1 MTNQPVYFN
10 TADQVAPLTVTFTRA
25 DGTTPTTPSV
35 IAAVVTDP
43 DGSSVTYS
51 YTPGSPAANVVY
63 TTGTGTFELD
73 LQVFGAGAPSGL
85 WTYVWSGAG
94 GGVAQGAQVIAGSFR
109 ILALSD
115 TTGLQRWY
123 VSKEE
128 VKSRLQISQLNT
140 QDDYELQLAVQGVT
154 DWITGY
160 CVVPETLVLTADL
173 RWVAAGDLVIG
184 QELVG
189 VDETPEFNAQYPD
202 NPRMQGHR
210 NRKYRRAVVLAAPR
224 RRAEC
229 VRIILADG
237 REVTS
242 ATDHGWLV
250 RRTIAGPKY
259 YALPPEARDSNYRW
273 MGAGDIVPGDEI
285 AAPLRTWPEEAS
297 FEAGWASGI
306 MDGEGWLAVSGPG
319 NRERVNVGVAQ
330 NPGLVLDRFIRYM
343 DGVGLPYIRQ
353 GRAADKCERLDIQR
367 RWAAMELLGR
377 LRPCRLMPLHPHLW
391 EGQRVIRS
399 GPNSVR
405 VVKTEDAGTREVV
418 SLGTSTGTYI
428 ANGLISHNCGQHFYR
443 VTEARTFAPRSV
455 WELSVDPFVPGSIT
469 SFRLDYTGD
478 GTFETSWTEGLNYQ
492 ALRQGE
498 SYNPNAFGTPRPHNF
513 IRVLL
518 GSPAT
523 EAGGQFFPFTW
534 PFTHMD
540 RVQITATWG
549 WQEVPANVQQAAL
562 MMAADLFKTK
572 DAPWGIAGMGDLGL
586 VKAQANPWIIELLR
600 AYVNPNRKVG
610 V

>member
-10 TADQVAPLTVTFTRA
+10 TADQVAVVTVTFTRA
-25 DGTTPTTPSV
+25 DGITPVTPSAV
-35 IAAVVTDP
+35 ACVVTDP
-43 DGSSVTYS
+43 DGGSVIYTYAA
-51 YTPGSPAANVVY
+51 GSPGANVVY
-63 TTGTGTFELD
+63 STGTGTFELD
-73 LQVFGAGAPSGL
+73 LQVLGADAPSGL

-94 GGVAQGAQVIAGSFR
+94 GSVAQGAQVFAGSFR
-109 ILALSD
+109 VLALSD

-128 VKSRLQISQLNT
+128 VKSRLGISQLST

-160 CVVPETLVLTADL
+160 T
-173 RWVAAGDLVIG
+173 
-184 QELVG
+184 
-189 VDETPEFNAQYPD
+189 
-202 NPRMQGHR
+202 
-210 NRKYRRAVVLAAPR
+210 
-224 RRAEC
+224 
-229 VRIILADG
+229 
-237 REVTS
+237 
-242 ATDHGWLV
+242 
-250 RRTIAGPKY
+250 
-259 YALPPEARDSNYRW
+259 
-273 MGAGDIVPGDEI
+273 
-285 AAPLRTWPEEAS
+285 
-297 FEAGWASGI
+297 
-306 MDGEGWLAVSGPG
+306 
-319 NRERVNVGVAQ
+319 
-330 NPGLVLDRFIRYM
+330 
-343 DGVGLPYIRQ
+343 
-353 GRAADKCERLDIQR
+353 
-367 RWAAMELLGR
+367 
-377 LRPCRLMPLHPHLW
+377 
-391 EGQRVIRS
+391 
-399 GPNSVR
+399 
-405 VVKTEDAGTREVV
+405 
-418 SLGTSTGTYI
+418 
-428 ANGLISHNCGQHFYR
+428 GQHFYR

-469 SFRLDYTGD
+469 SFMLDYTGD

-540 RVQITATWG
+540 RVQVTATWG

-600 AYVNPNRKVG
+600 TYVNANRKVG